1 MKVLVTGGTGFV
13 GRQVVGDLVSRG
25 HWVKVLAR
33 DPDAAQARGWAGQ
46 TAVQVVAGDVLEAG
60 GLRAALAGMEGVVH
74 LVGII
79 SECREITFE
88 RLHVQATRN
97 VLTAMGQACVRRLVH
112 MSALGTRPQAASTY
126 HQTKW
131 AAEELVRASGLD
143 YTIFRPSI
151 IYGPGD
157 QFINRFAQVMR
168 YSPVVPVMGSGQARL
183 QPVSVANVGRAFAL
197 ALADAR
203 TRGQTIDLCG
213 PETLTFNQILD
224 GIMQATG
231 RRRLKIHLPLGVARL
246 LAAGLE
252 ILFPALLRRPPPLNR
267 QQLIMLQED
276 HSGDFQTAANLFDLG
291 SPFLTESIQKY
302 LLV

>member
-25 HWVKVLAR
+25 HLVKVLAR

-46 TAVQVVAGDVLEAG
+46 TAVQLVAGDVLEAG
-60 GLRAALAGMEGVVH
+60 GLRAALAGMEAVVH

-97 VLTAMGQACVRRLVH
+97 VLTAMGQAGGRRLVH

-157 QFINRFAQVMR
+157 QFINRFARLMR
-168 YSPVVPVMGSGQARL
+168 YSPVVPVPGPGQARL

-203 TRGQTIDLCG
+203 TSGQTIDLCG

-246 LAAGLE
+246 LAAALE

-291 SPFLTESIQKY
+291 SHFLTESIQKY

>member
-1 MKVLVTGGTGFV
+1 
-13 GRQVVGDLVSRG
+13 VGDLVGRG
-25 HWVKVLAR
+25 HRVKVLAR
-33 DPDAAQARGWAGQ
+33 DPEAAQARGWAGQ
-46 TAVQVVAGDVLEAG
+46 TAVQLVAGDVLDAG
-60 GLRAALAGMEGVVH
+60 GLRAALAGMEAVVH

-79 SECREITFE
+79 SECGEITFE

-97 VLTAMGQACVRRLVH
+97 VLTAMGQAGVRRLAH

-157 QFINRFAQVMR
+157 QFINRFARLMR
-168 YSPVVPVMGSGQARL
+168 YSPVVPVLGHGQARL

-203 TRGQTIDLCG
+203 TSGQTIDLCG

-252 ILFPALLRRPPPLNR
+252 ILFPALLHRPPPLSR